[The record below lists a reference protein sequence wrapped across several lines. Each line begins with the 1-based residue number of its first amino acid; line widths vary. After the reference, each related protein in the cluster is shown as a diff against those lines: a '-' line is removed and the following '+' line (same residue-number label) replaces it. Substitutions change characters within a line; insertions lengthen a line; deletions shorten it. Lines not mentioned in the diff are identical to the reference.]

1 VCVAGV
7 PAPLWGQNGEERGL
21 VVREL
26 SFEGNMAI
34 DDHTL
39 RRSIATTQSSLFA
52 RSPLLRWIGLGAKS
66 YLKETELRRDVL
78 RIEALYR
85 LSGFVDAAVDTLVRR
100 TETDAY
106 VTFVVSEGEPVRV
119 TTLRISGVE
128 DLMPVERLSRA
139 IPLRVGSPFNRL
151 LFRASVDTIRTR
163 LAERGHPYA
172 EVYRNFD
179 LREAART
186 AEIEF
191 AVDPGPRVTV
201 DTVEVVG
208 TETVDDKV
216 VRNTLWLQEGRVYN
230 WRHQYRSQL
239 DLYRTEMF
247 NYVNVGLVDTLP
259 EGPDDTLVTV
269 RAQVAEGPM
278 RRIRFGA
285 GYGTVDC
292 FRGHTAWT
300 VHNFTGGGRRLDLFA
315 GFSKIGTGDPLS
327 LEGSLCPALREEDPE
342 RLKLN
347 YNLTAGLTQPFVF
360 HRRASATLALFAE
373 RHSELQAFVREAIG
387 GELSWSYRIAW
398 RMPIT
403 LSYNLSYGSTKA
415 DPVTFCTFLNVCR
428 VEDTEVFTQPA
439 FRAAAT
445 VAFVKERREPLI
457 DPVRGSRLAA
467 ELRLSGP
474 VVGSDSLTQFL
485 KGTVEYAS
493 HHRVG
498 RRSVVG
504 WRVKIGAI
512 VAPTR
517 GFEGQDLRFVPV
529 DERFYA
535 GGPNTVRG
543 FPFNELGPIVRVIQ
557 EGDRDTIPVGD
568 TTVVGNTRTS
578 AVGGNDIFLANVEWR
593 YSLSRTVTAA
603 VFLDAGQVMERDS
616 SFFDL
621 SKLRVTP
628 GVGIRFASP
637 LGPIRFDVGFN
648 PYEEADAPT
657 YVQVGN
663 ELILWQDLFPG
674 TEPPKPA
681 RSFLDRFRLNFSIGQ
696 AF

>member
-1 VCVAGV
+1 VLAGV
-7 PAPLWGQNGEERGL
+7 PTALRGQNDEERRL

-26 SFEGNMAI
+26 SFEGNATI

-39 RRSIATTQSSLFA
+39 RRSIATTHSSWFA
-52 RSPLLRWIGLGAKS
+52 RSPAVRWIGFGAKS
-66 YLKETELRRDVL
+66 YLDETELRRDVL
-78 RIEALYR
+78 RVEALYR

-106 VTFVVSEGEPVRV
+106 VTFLVDEGEPVRV
-119 TTLRISGVE
+119 TTLRVSGVE
-128 DLMPVERLSRA
+128 DLVSVEELYRA
-139 IPLRVGSPFNRL
+139 IPLRVGEPFNRL

-179 LREAART
+179 LREVART
-186 AEIEF
+186 AQIEF

-201 DTVEVVG
+201 DTVLVMG
-208 TETVDDKV
+208 TDLIDDKV
-216 VRNTLWLQEGRVYN
+216 VRNTLWLQPGRTYN
-230 WRHQYRSQL
+230 WRHQYHSQL
-239 DLYRTEMF
+239 DLYRTGMF
-247 NYVNVGLVDTLP
+247 NYVNVGIVDTLP
-259 EGPDDTLVTV
+259 DGPDDSLVTI
-269 RAQVAEGPM
+269 RAQVSEGPL
-278 RRIRFGA
+278 RRFRFGA

-300 VHNFTGGGRRLDLFA
+300 AFNFTGGGRRLDLFA
-315 GFSKIGTGDPLS
+315 GFSKIGAGEPLNFEQS
-327 LEGSLCPALREEDPE
+327 VCPALRDEEQE

-347 YNLTAGLTQPFVF
+347 YNLTAGITQPFVF

-373 RHSELQAFVREAIG
+373 RHSELQAFVREAVG

-398 RMPIT
+398 RTPIT
-403 LSYNLSYGSTKA
+403 LSYSLAYGSTKA
-415 DPVTFCTFLNVCR
+415 DPVTFCVFLNVCR
-428 VEDTEVFTQPA
+428 VEDTRIFTEPA
-439 FRAAAT
+439 FRAAVT
-445 VAFVKERREPLI
+445 VAFVKERREPVI
-457 DPVRGSRLAA
+457 DPVRGSRFTA
-467 ELRLSGP
+467 ELRFSGP
-474 VVGSDSLTQFL
+474 LVGSDSLTQFL

-504 WRVKIGAI
+504 WRVKVGAI
-512 VAPTR
+512 VAPER

-543 FPFNELGPIVRVIQ
+543 FPFNELGPIVRVI
-557 EGDRDTIPVGD
+557 EAGERDSIPVGD
-568 TTVVGNTRTS
+568 TLVVGNTRTS

-603 VFLDAGQVMERDS
+603 VFVDAGQVIERETK
-616 SFFDL
+616 FFAL
-621 SKLRVTP
+621 SRLRITP
-628 GVGIRFASP
+628 GVGVRIASP

-648 PYEEADAPT
+648 PYPVEDAPT
-657 YVQVGN
+657 YVQVGDA
-663 ELILWQDLFPG
+663 LILWQDLFPDVD
-674 TEPPKPA
+674 PPKPE
-681 RSFLDRFRLNFSIGQ
+681 RDFLDRFRINFSIGQ